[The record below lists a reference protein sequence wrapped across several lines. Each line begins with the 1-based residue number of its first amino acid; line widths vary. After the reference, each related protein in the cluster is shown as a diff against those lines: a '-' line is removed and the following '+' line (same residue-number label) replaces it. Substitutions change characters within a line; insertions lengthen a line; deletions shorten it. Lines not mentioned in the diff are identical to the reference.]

1 MKKKEIISLVCFGI
15 ALGLLIPMDAFATKT
30 TGYGGKEIAKIGTD
44 LKDLMFNIAVP
55 YTAGIFGGYNT
66 VKSFM
71 SNNYQAM
78 GAFALLTASSFVM
91 PPFLNGIFGSSMLL
105 P

>member
-44 LKDLMFNIAVP
+44 FWWV
-55 YTAGIFGGYNT
+55 
-66 VKSFM
+66 
-71 SNNYQAM
+71 
-78 GAFALLTASSFVM
+78 
-91 PPFLNGIFGSSMLL
+91 
-105 P
+105 